1 MLGNT
6 RPKHAQTEKRKTCLA
21 DFVAEM
27 QREEAE
33 EAARIQEEE
42 EQARR
47 MTRQQRVEA
56 EKKRLESQ
64 SRFERSLR
72 KDQIQ
77 PLVDLAYSE
86 SMLVQRSAVGL
97 LATLSINADNKDIL
111 ISAGSLKPLLA
122 NCSPEVDF
130 VVRRQALQGLA
141 NMTSREDIR
150 ARMCSI
156 PGGLKVIIDGVKAAD
171 MQSRLAAAEACA
183 NIASSMKLRGRLVQ
197 EGVLPAVAS
206 MLYARAPEL
215 KRWGMVALQRLSMSA
230 SAQGNVV
237 QTKEDPEGDG
247 YASEIVNEGVLPP
260 LLQLLRGGPQIE
272 EDLRTIAMQSI
283 YEICNASD
291 EVRVRLCREHAE
303 LLKVVV
309 GLMLLDEFPG
319 GATQRE
325 ACRVVQLLCL
335 DPHNLAPLLAAG
347 VLAALSVLSRAESQ
361 AKKQVAAMVLYRIA
375 LDAECR
381 VELLN
386 AGGARTLCH
395 LARATLPRKV
405 ARPAVSALTGMSSL
419 ATCVLPL
426 LESGC
431 GSCLAA
437 LATSSDPELRTD
449 GAKALADM
457 ASCQGLEEPLKV
469 TDMLLAQGALGVFLG
484 AAYSRDRA
492 TQLAASRGLLAFARR
507 SPTHCRIIARKG
519 AARSL
524 CALVLGRDAVLIN
537 AVKALHAITVVL
549 TKGEKEPGLMG
560 GTMSKLSR
568 RRMGMVKGVL
578 EVGVVGTSKELWARL
593 NDDGGMPAAQ
603 LMRVAR
609 LNDGDGV
616 GDMAQSILR
625 DLKPEVLHGVYQDMP
640 ERSGYAPEA
649 VAERAA
655 RSKCVAK
662 IQQRFRALL
671 EQRND
676 DAGGGA
682 GGGATAKKP
691 AVFRGASLFGA
702 PAPSGSGWD
711 GRLGL
716 AFSDAVR
723 GAIREAGKSPRE
735 RASKAADLKEL
746 RAAAADGIGAPPST
760 WAAGSAANAANAAN
774 AGGGAARA
782 MPLAAG
788 GEDEDRE
795 NSSPP
800 GGRFQTP
807 EPARRAAGSI
817 RPKVSL
823 EGYAGV
829 KPLYNVPPGSIA
841 AAMSLPGSAR
851 DLVKAMTS
859 TPSKAAAKRANQKA
873 EEANAVDGAPAAA
886 LTPQPPAGGNRRRP
900 MSASPRGR
908 H

>member
-319 GATQRE
+319 
-325 ACRVVQLLCL
+325 
-335 DPHNLAPLLAAG
+335 
-347 VLAALSVLSRAESQ
+347 
-361 AKKQVAAMVLYRIA
+361 
-375 LDAECR
+375 
-381 VELLN
+381 
-386 AGGARTLCH
+386 
-395 LARATLPRKV
+395 
-405 ARPAVSALTGMSSL
+405 
-419 ATCVLPL
+419 
-426 LESGC
+426 
-431 GSCLAA
+431 
-437 LATSSDPELRTD
+437 
-449 GAKALADM
+449 
-457 ASCQGLEEPLKV
+457 
-469 TDMLLAQGALGVFLG
+469 
-484 AAYSRDRA
+484 
-492 TQLAASRGLLAFARR
+492 ARR
-507 SPTHCRIIARKG
+507 SAR
-519 AARSL
+519 R
-524 CALVLGRDAVLIN
+524 AVWFSCSASIRT
-537 AVKALHAITVVL
+537 I
-549 TKGEKEPGLMG
+549 
-560 GTMSKLSR
+560 SR
-568 RRMGMVKGVL
+568 RYLRQ
-578 EVGVVGTSKELWARL
+578 ESS
-593 NDDGGMPAAQ
+593 PPSPYSH
-603 LMRVAR
+603 
-609 LNDGDGV
+609 
-616 GDMAQSILR
+616 AQSRKRRSRWRRWCCTALR
-625 DLKPEVLHGVYQDMP
+625 WTPNAAWSYSTRAGRGRCATSRVRRCRAKSRARPSL
-640 ERSGYAPEA
+640 RSPACLPLR
-649 VAERAA
+649 RA
-655 RSKCVAK
+655 C
-662 IQQRFRALL
+662 FRCL
-671 EQRND
+671 
-676 DAGGGA
+676 
-682 GGGATAKKP
+682 
-691 AVFRGASLFGA
+691 
-702 PAPSGSGWD
+702 
-711 GRLGL
+711 
-716 AFSDAVR
+716 
-723 GAIREAGKSPRE
+723 
-735 RASKAADLKEL
+735 RAD
-746 RAAAADGIGAPPST
+746 AAAA
-760 WAAGSAANAANAAN
+760 
-774 AGGGAARA
+774 
-782 MPLAAG
+782 
-788 GEDEDRE
+788 
-795 NSSPP
+795 SPP
-800 GGRFQTP
+800 WPLHPIPSCAPTAQRPSRTW
-807 EPARRAAGSI
+807 PAVRAS
-817 RPKVSL
+817 RSL
-823 EGYAGV
+823 
-829 KPLYNVPPGSIA
+829 S
-841 AAMSLPGSAR
+841 R
-851 DLVKAMTS
+851 
-859 TPSKAAAKRANQKA
+859 
-873 EEANAVDGAPAAA
+873 
-886 LTPQPPAGGNRRRP
+886 
-900 MSASPRGR
+900 
-908 H
+908 